1 MSFLW
6 VGSQIPL
13 YLYGSVLPDI
23 YAEIGGADG
32 QYLWMVIGY
41 LIPNSALCPF
51 VGALSDLF
59 GRRWVAAFGQVCL
72 LIGPVVVS
80 TAQTMNVAI
89 GGMVI
94 CGLGAGFNELIAL
107 AGTSEMVPSAKRGM
121 YVGLVVFTI
130 LPFCPSPLWAQ
141 LITQA
146 AGNWRYVGI
155 LVGAWNF
162 VGLILVVFFY
172 KDPIPL
178 TVQRPAKEILREID
192 YVGGILSTFGVT
204 LFMMGLQWGARQVS
218 DSLAD
223 MRDMTHMT
231 HRAHTHDGA
240 VLLGLRPRSRALHP
254 RHHHHHRLLPVGDE
268 IRPIP
273 HGSRR
278 RLLQGPAYHDLCS
291 PYHLPGACGSTSEA
305 PSSCSSLSSSSPQFH
320 LHSVVVV
327 FHLHHHLHHHDRQV
341 CTAAVSCA
349 RPFFFFYI

>member
-80 TAQTMNVAI
+80 TAQSMNVAI

-178 TVQRPAKEILREID
+178 GPVRPAKEILREID
-192 YVGGILSTFGVT
+192 YVGGVLSTFGVT

-218 DSLAD
+218 FA
-223 MRDMTHMT
+223 MNITNV
-231 HRAHTHDGA
+231 RAQTNDLT
-240 VLLGLRPRSRALHP
+240 VLLGLCPRSRAIHP
-254 RHHHHHRLLPVGDE
+254 RYHYHHRLLPLGNEV
-268 IRPIP
+268 RPIP
-273 HGSRR
+273 YGSSRCFLQGQAHHDLR
-278 RLLQGPAYHDLCS
+278 TPHHLLQ
-291 PYHLPGACGSTSEA
+291 
-305 PSSCSSLSSSSPQFH
+305 
-320 LHSVVVV
+320 
-327 FHLHHHLHHHDRQV
+327 RW
-341 CTAAVSCA
+341 
-349 RPFFFFYI
+349 